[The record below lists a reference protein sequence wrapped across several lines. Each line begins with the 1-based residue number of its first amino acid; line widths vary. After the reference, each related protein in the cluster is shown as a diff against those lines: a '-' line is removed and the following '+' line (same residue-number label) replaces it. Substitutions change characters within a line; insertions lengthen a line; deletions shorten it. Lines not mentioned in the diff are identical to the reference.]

1 MPDICATTVLAALH
15 DGSRTIWDLASLFRV
30 PAGDRELKQTI
41 RGLVDAGLV
50 VASDD
55 NLFAATLSVTLT

>member
-30 PAGDRELKQTI
+30 PAGDRELKQVI
-41 RGLVDAGLV
+41 RELIDAGQV
-50 VASDD
+50 VATDI
-55 NLFAATLSVTLT
+55 NIFAATLSVTHT